1 MEHNVSFSH
10 NSQCIELSL
19 VYRLVV
25 IADKN
30 KVHTQFPIPL
40 INRLEKHYVSAT
52 SLLDSEHKE
61 GRQREVKQRLE
72 VWAEKFVKPMLHFRF
87 VLCTAR

>member
-1 MEHNVSFSH
+1 M
-10 NSQCIELSL
+10 
-19 VYRLVV
+19 

-52 SLLDSEHKE
+52 SLLDPDQKE
-61 GRQREVKQRLE
+61 DNNKVNYQKDVKQRLE
-72 VWAEKFVKPMLHFRF
+72 SWAKKFVRPDTRFR
-87 VLCTAR
+87 

>member
-1 MEHNVSFSH
+1 M
-10 NSQCIELSL
+10 
-19 VYRLVV
+19 

-52 SLLDSEHKE
+52 SLLRPE
-61 GRQREVKQRLE
+61 QRLVKE
-72 VWAEKFVKPMLHFRF
+72 NLERWAGLFTTPSRTQGFRYVEPLVTLCIF
-87 VLCTAR
+87 FLKCSVLTIK